1 MLALASIGVLSVPF
15 PAHAQDSTSVF
26 GGFNTQKKSDYFYLG
41 GVHALNRNLDS
52 DGWLLRFVG
61 GGGRYDY
68 DTTGVPGG
76 RVSADQS
83 ALQLGGGY
91 QWADSAR
98 KAAIYVSADWQDHK
112 LAPNDLGN
120 SIRGS
125 KSGLALQGE
134 WKTAGTG
141 NRLDMIGQV
150 STVFGSYWLRGRY
163 GFAAGALHIGP
174 ELVATGNREYRGSK
188 LGAYLEWPLTRTTS
202 VDFSLGSSSSKGKR
216 ARDDVSGTY
225 AGASISFRF

>member
-1 MLALASIGVLSVPF
+1 MIPDQEP
-15 PAHAQDSTSVF
+15 PAANPTPIQ
-26 GGFNTQKKSDYFYLG
+26 
-41 GVHALNRNLDS
+41 
-52 DGWLLRFVG
+52 
-61 GGGRYDY
+61 
-68 DTTGVPGG
+68 PGG
-76 RVSADQS
+76 SGAELTWPVSARIAGRFES
-83 ALQLGGGY
+83 RAG
-91 QWADSAR
+91 R
-98 KAAIYVSADWQDHK
+98 RRSADWQDHK